1 MKTKISAK
9 ALVCRIFALLI
20 LLILLIGIVTTLFFP
35 DEINYYENRYANK
48 VPEFG
53 YSAFLD
59 GTYQDGVEDAL
70 SDQVQLALTA
80 KKAYNDSCAKLSKAV
95 IDLLVSHSDQYIIY
109 KNVIFYKD
117 KILYNTQSME
127 KIQSAFDAKI
137 KDLNSAFEKYP
148 QLDFYMYYIEKDTD
162 IDFRTNEKIGAYEY
176 LKANINLPDSR
187 FSRFEINSFDEFADY
202 FYSTDHHWNYKGS
215 YKGYSEVI
223 SMLGGTPLI
232 PADTVSP
239 GYRFAGSKA
248 RDLGGLYTDEMT
260 IYRFDLPKMSITID
274 GKPSD
279 DYGCQDEYAAGK
291 VPKPSYGLV
300 YGTDSGE
307 IIFDTHTEGENLL
320 VIGESYDNAILKLLA
335 SHFSKTYSV
344 DLRNYEPLLGRP
356 FDFSSYVKEHN
367 IDKVLLIGNID
378 YYIMQ
383 EFMLKG

>member
-1 MKTKISAK
+1 MKTKLSAK

-20 LLILLIGIVTTLFFP
+20 LLILIIGVVTTFFRP

-53 YSAFLD
+53 YGAFLD
-59 GTYQDGVEDAL
+59 GTYQGGVEDAL

-80 KKAYNDSCAKLSKAV
+80 KKTYNDTCAKLSKAA
-95 IDLLVSHSDQYIIY
+95 IDLLENYTDQYIIY
-109 KNVIFYKD
+109 KNKVFYKG
-117 KILYNTQSME
+117 KILYRTQTMD
-127 KIQSAFDAKI
+127 KIRSGFDAKI

-162 IDFRTNEKIGAYEY
+162 IDFCTNEKIGAYEY
-176 LKANINLPDSR
+176 LKANINLPGSH
-187 FSRFEINSFDEFADY
+187 FSRFEISSFEEFDDY

-215 YKGYSEVI
+215 YKGYCEVI
-223 SMLGGTPLI
+223 SMLGGTPLT
-232 PADTVSP
+232 PTDTVSP
-239 GYRFAGSKA
+239 GYFFAGSKA
-248 RDLGGLYTDEMT
+248 KDLGDLYTDEMT
-260 IYRFDLPKMSITID
+260 IYRFDYPEMSITID
-274 GKPSD
+274 GESAA
-279 DYGCQDEYAAGK
+279 DYGCQPDYMNGK
-291 VPKPSYGLV
+291 VPEPSYGLV

-344 DLRNYEPLLGRP
+344 DLRNYEALLGQS

-378 YYIMQ
+378 YFIMQ